1 MKFQKSALTIKLARA
16 IPIMSRFVAISSPKR
31 ELTVKSDAF
40 DLGSS
45 THLPLTIANKLCP
58 EVTLKSSYMKEK
70 QNEKDLV

>member
-1 MKFQKSALTIKLARA
+1 MKFQKSELTIKLARA

-31 ELTVKSDAF
+31 EFPVKSDAF

-58 EVTLKSSYMKEK
+58 EVTLKSSYRKEK